1 MSNQVIFIRS
11 SATRCGEL
19 IKSVRKA
26 LYVYGVAIQVELQ
39 HGPYKGK
46 VVDVV
51 VLSTT
56 RSDLTLSWSNRSGMI
71 ES

>member
-1 MSNQVIFIRS
+1 MACFI
-11 SATRCGEL
+11 E
-19 IKSVRKA
+19 SVRMT

-51 VLSTT
+51 VLNVT
-56 RSDLTLSWSNRSGMI
+56 RSDLTLNWITKSEISQS
-71 ES
+71 